1 MFETPLFWALLLVA
15 AAFFRVAGSE
25 RVRARAASLAVAGVI
40 ALLFV
45 VGLNPFLVLYLVA
58 ASLWIFFGLKLT
70 RRLGE
75 SRPYLASFLVFLPV
89 VVPWVLGKHSA
100 AGGWKPLDFLSF
112 VGFSFFLIKAWTL
125 IKDYHDRRVEHLD
138 VFVVL
143 AYFLF
148 FPAYVSGPMHLYGE
162 FEATLGE
169 PSPLDGE
176 AAVDVLFRILLGF
189 VKIKLLA
196 ALLTPL
202 GLEAVKDSG
211 ALTLRGLVMGSFA
224 YSVVIWANF
233 SGYSDLAIA
242 TSRVVGIRTPEN
254 FNYPYAA
261 ANIRD
266 FWQRWH
272 ITFSRVL
279 TGYVFVP
286 VSRKL
291 NAVLGGRR
299 ASLMVVS
306 YLATFLFC
314 GYWHGPTLN
323 FLLWGLYHGAGL
335 VVYDLYRQGTT
346 KRRLKRKGRPLFR
359 YSEPLGRAASVALTF
374 SFVSLGWVFFVL
386 PASMLFRR

>member
-1 MFETPLFWALLLVA
+1 LLLVA
-15 AAFFRVAGSE
+15 AAFFRVAGSGH
-25 RVRARAASLAVAGVI
+25 VGARAAALAAAGPV

-45 VGLNPFLVLYLVA
+45 VGLDTFLVLYLVA

-70 RRLGE
+70 RGLGE
-75 SRPYLASFLVFLPV
+75 SRPFLASFLIFLPV
-89 VVPWVLGKHSA
+89 VVPWVLGKQSA
-100 AGGWKPLDFLSF
+100 AAGWRPLDFLYF

-125 IKDYHDRRVEHLD
+125 IKDYHDGRVERLD
-138 VFVVL
+138 LFVVL

-162 FEATLGE
+162 FDSTLRE
-169 PSPLDGE
+169 PARLDGE
-176 AAVDVLFRILLGF
+176 SLVDVVFRVLLGF
-189 VKIKLLA
+189 VKLKLVA
-196 ALLTPL
+196 ALFTPL
-202 GLEAVKDSG
+202 SLEALKASG
-211 ALTLRGLVMGSFA
+211 ALNARGLVVGSFA
-224 YSVVIWANF
+224 YSIVIWANF

-242 TSRVVGIRTPEN
+242 TARVVGIRTPEN

-261 ANIRD
+261 VNIRD

-279 TGYVFVP
+279 TAYVFVP

-291 NAVLGGRR
+291 NAALGARRKTVL
-299 ASLMVVS
+299 AAS

-335 VVYDLYRQGTT
+335 VAYDLYRQGAT
-346 KRRLKRKGRPLFR
+346 KRRLKRKGAPKLRHA
-359 YSEPLGRAASVALTF
+359 EALGRAASVALTF

-386 PASMLFRR
+386 PAGMLFKR